1 MHRDSLWKTTKQS
14 KDFDDV
20 WFYLCDHLGTPQ
32 EITDHT
38 GAIIWK
44 AEYKAWGECKTEKA
58 KSSFFEN
65 SEIISNNIRFQGQYF
80 DEETGLHYNRYRYYS
95 PYVGRFISKD
105 PIGLWGGINVYQ
117 YASSSISWVD
127 PLGLQKSGKQK
138 QGSAKPEEGT
148 PKKTCPHSNVVNA
161 LENFQTKRYQ
171 FGSNTYI
178 LDKAA
183 MTHILKRHHPEY
195 WDGSIKSTQSFL
207 CPSLSITQIE
217 TEIKAVL
224 QANREK
230 LAESGQMQ
238 KCSNCLKQMVE

>member
-1 MHRDSLWKTTKQS
+1 
-14 KDFDDV
+14 
-20 WFYLCDHLGTPQ
+20 
-32 EITDHT
+32 
-38 GAIIWK
+38 
-44 AEYKAWGECKTEKA
+44 
-58 KSSFFEN
+58 
-65 SEIISNNIRFQGQYF
+65 
-80 DEETGLHYNRYRYYS
+80 LHYNRYRYYS
-95 PYVGRFISKD
+95 PYVGRFVSKD

-117 YASSSISWVD
+117 YAASSISWVD
-127 PLGLQKSGKQK
+127 PLGLQKTSSKQK

-161 LENFQTKRYQ
+161 LDGFKTKRYQ

-207 CPSLSITQIE
+207 CPNLSIKQIE
-217 TEIKAVL
+217 TEIRNVL

-230 LAESGQMQ
+230 LAESGANAKMFQLPKTNGRVVGLNRGRIGQ
-238 KCSNCLKQMVE
+238 FY